1 MCSSH
6 TSDVGVDCL
15 GRPLRKFHSIIVYAG
30 VVLCSWGEGYS
41 VAAMLMNSECVRE
54 KGGRE
59 RGGREMER
67 EREGV
72 GGGGGR
78 VNLYNVILSHT
89 APPPTIGY
97 DTSTGR
103 DFFLREGESIQLCVV
118 LLSGSIP
125 FEFTFEVDISR
136 SFEQPRG
143 RKINGCYCNVC

>member
-1 MCSSH
+1 MC
-6 TSDVGVDCL
+6 
-15 GRPLRKFHSIIVYAG
+15 K
-30 VVLCSWGEGYS
+30 GER
-41 VAAMLMNSECVRE
+41 RE
-54 KGGRE
+54 GERGERDGERE
-59 RGGREMER
+59 RG
-67 EREGV
+67 

-125 FEFTFEVDISR
+125 FRFTFEVDISR